1 MDRFVQ
7 LMVKVNTEVDLP
19 RTAADAAHDV
29 LETCGLLNEIR
40 PDLVA
45 QTSRDGEYMR
55 QGTNCCLEVY
65 MDLLGD
71 AAQLVTKYR
80 EPELA
85 RQRLQAEA
93 KERERARLMAV
104 LRQEAHDQSM
114 KLAAL
119 AQHIARARQQPSGQ
133 GESRYHALLRQKVEV
148 EAKLAESERKIDA
161 TVAGLVA
168 SRYKVFQ
175 RQHDLQKCPVCE
187 YCNKE
192 INRRYDN
199 PLPPGRIRTLLH
211 VWIRIWSAPGSR
223 CFVLVFSFLH
233 AHRIGCAQKAK
244 ESKRFEAEA
253 KLAELK
259 AGFGAKVV
267 KNKGKKPGLKVA
279 KVEVGKALHAA
290 GIKKGDIVL
299 GVNGEKMTT
308 VAKFTAL
315 QKILPVRAAWQSQRF
330 LSHAAQY
337 SPLCP

>member
-1 MDRFVQ
+1 MDLFVQ

-19 RTAADAAHDV
+19 RTAADAAQDA
-29 LETCGLLNEIR
+29 LETYGLLNEIR

-148 EAKLAESERKIDA
+148 EAKLAESERKM
-161 TVAGLVA
+161 
-168 SRYKVFQ
+168 
-175 RQHDLQKCPVCE
+175 
-187 YCNKE
+187 
-192 INRRYDN
+192 
-199 PLPPGRIRTLLH
+199 
-211 VWIRIWSAPGSR
+211 
-223 CFVLVFSFLH
+223 
-233 AHRIGCAQKAK
+233 KA
-244 ESKRFEAEA
+244 
-253 KLAELK
+253 
-259 AGFGAKVV
+259 
-267 KNKGKKPGLKVA
+267 
-279 KVEVGKALHAA
+279 
-290 GIKKGDIVL
+290 
-299 GVNGEKMTT
+299 TT
-308 VAKFTAL
+308 VSLVSGASKFHSKLNKDSLT
-315 QKILPVRAAWQSQRF
+315 PVVCQYCFQEIHQR
-330 LSHAAQY
+330 Y
-337 SPLCP
+337 EC

>member
-19 RTAADAAHDV
+19 RTAADAAQDA
-29 LETCGLLNEIR
+29 LETYGLLNEIR

-119 AQHIARARQQPSGQ
+119 VQRI
-133 GESRYHALLRQKVEV
+133 SREPEGASVQSRFRGLLRNKAEV
-148 EAKLAESERKIDA
+148 EAKLAESERKM
-161 TVAGLVA
+161 
-168 SRYKVFQ
+168 
-175 RQHDLQKCPVCE
+175 
-187 YCNKE
+187 
-192 INRRYDN
+192 
-199 PLPPGRIRTLLH
+199 
-211 VWIRIWSAPGSR
+211 
-223 CFVLVFSFLH
+223 
-233 AHRIGCAQKAK
+233 KA
-244 ESKRFEAEA
+244 
-253 KLAELK
+253 
-259 AGFGAKVV
+259 
-267 KNKGKKPGLKVA
+267 
-279 KVEVGKALHAA
+279 
-290 GIKKGDIVL
+290 
-299 GVNGEKMTT
+299 TT
-308 VAKFTAL
+308 VSLVSGASKFHSKLNKDSLT
-315 QKILPVRAAWQSQRF
+315 PVVCQYCFQEIHQR
-330 LSHAAQY
+330 Y
-337 SPLCP
+337 EC